1 MKDRVFEICDTIRE
15 VGFAMHQHF
24 GPGHLE
30 KVYENSYVNRLQ
42 KTGLDV
48 KQQIPIMVHDEDGT
62 VVGEYVADLLVDNSI
77 IVEIKAVRATN
88 DDHVAQLIG
97 YLRATNIEHGLL
109 VNFGAPK
116 FFIKKYVPS
125 GRTTQ

>member
-15 VGFAMHQHF
+15 VGFAMHQYF
-24 GPGHLE
+24 GPVHLE

-62 VVGEYVADLLVDNSI
+62 VVGEYVADLL
-77 IVEIKAVRATN
+77 A
-88 DDHVAQLIG
+88 
-97 YLRATNIEHGLL
+97 
-109 VNFGAPK
+109 
-116 FFIKKYVPS
+116 
-125 GRTTQ
+125 TTQLLLKLKLFEQPTTITLLN